1 MSVSGT
7 DKEEMQSMMCEML
20 EQMLASMRY
29 LGLDVVKIVIET
41 TLPKV
46 RKQAGPV
53 IRV

>member
-1 MSVSGT
+1 M

-29 LGLDVVKIVIET
+29 LGPDVGKIVIET
-41 TLPKV
+41 TVSKV
-46 RKQAGPV
+46 RKQAEPV